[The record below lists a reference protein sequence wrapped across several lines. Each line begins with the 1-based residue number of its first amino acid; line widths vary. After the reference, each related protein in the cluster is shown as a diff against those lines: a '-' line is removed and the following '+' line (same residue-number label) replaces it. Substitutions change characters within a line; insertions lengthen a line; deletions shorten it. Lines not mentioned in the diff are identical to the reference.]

1 MPITLVIMLK
11 FLLFSLSSCSSEGF
25 CHKVVILEK
34 YLKIKT
40 YNTTSFMQK
49 RTISVIFIL
58 LMVAAYFVNSYVT
71 GYSTVTKD
79 NSFVTRVIDGD
90 TIVIEGGQRIRLLNI
105 DTRERGENCY
115 NEAKERLEELILL
128 KNITIERDKE
138 NKDRYDRLLRYVYIG
153 DEMINIQLVRE
164 GLAIVYIIEPNEK
177 YRDKFVEAER
187 TARGEGGCVWTTAP

>member
-1 MPITLVIMLK
+1 M
-11 FLLFSLSSCSSEGF
+11 
-25 CHKVVILEK
+25 
-34 YLKIKT
+34 
-40 YNTTSFMQK
+40 
-49 RTISVIFIL
+49 
-58 LMVAAYFVNSYVT
+58 
-71 GYSTVTKD
+71 
-79 NSFVTRVIDGD
+79 
-90 TIVIEGGQRIRLLNI
+90 LNI